1 VVEVIVPQE
10 PAGMATTGYCI
21 NSIQLNN
28 GDASAAIG
36 IDLGN
41 ATTIVSFA
49 KAPAKPT
56 PDTDKADNSNS
67 NATEQVSNGSDA
79 NKVTP
84 RVKPTP
90 APVLNIVD
98 EALEDAIETVAPAIA
113 SIAPDTAAAPA
124 KTAPA
129 KSGDR
134 LGKFLKTGMW

>member
-1 VVEVIVPQE
+1 MVEVIVPQD

-49 KAPAKPT
+49 KGSPKPT
-56 PDTDKADNSNS
+56 PDHDPAEKSEPVAVEKVVPRQPV
-67 NATEQVSNGSDA
+67 AKPA
-79 NKVTP
+79 NNV
-84 RVKPTP
+84 RPTP

-98 EALEDAIETVAPAIA
+98 EALDLAPEEAVAPSTVARNEPA
-113 SIAPDTAAAPA
+113 A